1 MLTCKGSVIRD
12 NIIVPVDKMDLAR
25 WDEESFDSLKKE
37 LKSFL
42 KSSEFSVTLVH
53 FISYSEEHGLN
64 IITIHGTMNNFFLDV

>member
-1 MLTCKGSVIRD
+1 
-12 NIIVPVDKMDLAR
+12 MDLAR

-42 KSSEFSVTLVH
+42 KNSEFSVTLVH

>member
-1 MLTCKGSVIRD
+1 MRD

-42 KSSEFSVTLVH
+42 KSSESSVTLVH
-53 FISYSEEHGLN
+53 FILYSEEHGLN